1 VSAKQH
7 QKKLSLISKL
17 GVLKRALLRKE
28 MRMDVA
34 IQAITYYL
42 SIAASTAVVYL
53 FIIICMRIF
62 GKTEVSQLSIT
73 DFVFIMLISN
83 AVQNAMVGP
92 DASLE
97 GGLVAA
103 TTLFVMDAFFKRCL
117 YRFPYFGKIMQ
128 GSPITLIRH
137 GKIQQKAMQNTMLTR
152 DELMEALREHGVST
166 INEVDMA
173 VLETDGAISVL
184 SDQFKTQSTRKR
196 QPRRPMKKRG

>member
-1 VSAKQH
+1 
-7 QKKLSLISKL
+7 
-17 GVLKRALLRKE
+17 
-28 MRMDVA
+28 MDVA
-34 IQAITYYL
+34 IEAITHYL

-62 GKTEVSQLSIT
+62 GKTEVAQLSIT

-92 DASLE
+92 DASLG

-103 TTLFVMDAFFKRCL
+103 TTLFVMDTLFKRL
-117 YRFPYFGKIMQ
+117 TYRFAWLGKLMQ

-137 GKIQQKAMQNTMLTR
+137 GKIEQRAMKGTMLTR
-152 DELMEALREHGVST
+152 DELMEALREHGISNL
-166 INEVDMA
+166 NEVDMA

-184 SDQFKTQSTRKR
+184 ADQFKTQSTRKR
-196 QPRRPMKKRG
+196 QPRRPMKKRD